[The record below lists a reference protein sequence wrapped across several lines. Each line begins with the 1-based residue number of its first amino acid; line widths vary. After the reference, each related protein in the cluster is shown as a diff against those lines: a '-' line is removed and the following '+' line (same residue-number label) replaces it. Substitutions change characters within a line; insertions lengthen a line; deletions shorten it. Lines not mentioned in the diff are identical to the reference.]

1 MSELFCFPITAGRI
15 PKLFTCSLS
24 QEPLSA
30 DESGAKGLEQS
41 FKTGWGLGKLYQS
54 PSSRISTALAHEER
68 VLPGGS
74 LPGKCY
80 VGPAGAPSPLLA
92 WCCDPFSG
100 TVEIQR
106 GPELGFCE

>member
-1 MSELFCFPITAGRI
+1 MSELFCFLITAGGI
-15 PKLFTCSLS
+15 SKLFTCSLS
-24 QEPLSA
+24 HEPLSA
-30 DESGAKGLEQS
+30 DKPGGKGLERS
-41 FKTGWGLGKLYQS
+41 FKTSWGLGKLYRS
-54 PSSRISTALAHEER
+54 LSSRISTALAHEER
-68 VLPGGS
+68 TLPGGS
-74 LPGKCY
+74 LPGKCC